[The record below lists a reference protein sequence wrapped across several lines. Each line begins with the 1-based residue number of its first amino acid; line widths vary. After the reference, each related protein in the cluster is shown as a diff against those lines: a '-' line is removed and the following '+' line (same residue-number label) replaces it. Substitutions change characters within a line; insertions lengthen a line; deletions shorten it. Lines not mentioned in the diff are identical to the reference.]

1 MTREE
6 ASYILRKFYA
16 DGYKSNNYN
25 TLEQALQLAVMCL
38 ENLPHWISV
47 EDEEL
52 PKPGEMVLA
61 FKPDD
66 TFQFTTTFFTS
77 IDVWKKLDITH
88 WMHLSPPPIII
99 SSKKGD

>member
-38 ENLPHWISV
+38 ENFPHWISV
-47 EDEEL
+47 EERK
-52 PKPGEMVLA
+52 PKLRFKDSPYQYSETVIVTDGEYC
-61 FKPDD
+61 
-66 TFQFTTTFFTS
+66 TS
-77 IDVWKKLDITH
+77 AN
-88 WMHLSPPPIII
+88 
-99 SSKKGD
+99 

>member
-38 ENLPHWISV
+38 ENFPHWV
-47 EDEEL
+47 NVKEEL
-52 PKPGEMVLA
+52 PLKKSEYDDLSINVLA
-61 FKPDD
+61 TDGKEIYKSVYNYD
-66 TFQFTTTFFTS
+66 
-77 IDVWKKLDITH
+77 
-88 WMHLSPPPIII
+88 
-99 SSKKGD
+99 SKD